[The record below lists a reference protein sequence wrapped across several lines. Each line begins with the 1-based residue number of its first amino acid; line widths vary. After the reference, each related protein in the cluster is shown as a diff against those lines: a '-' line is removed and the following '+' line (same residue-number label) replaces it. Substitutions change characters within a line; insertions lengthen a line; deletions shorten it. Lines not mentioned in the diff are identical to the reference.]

1 MAEVRTFTADE
12 RSPIRRIV
20 DFPLIAMVIASAL
33 FIAASATATW
43 LGTLLPPMTANAS
56 AAVKGAIAIALM
68 LAVYKLVMVHLG
80 ERPRDDLPV
89 AAAPR
94 GLAVGLLTGF
104 LLFCALVG
112 IAALFDVYNIVGPG
126 DTRELV
132 KDLIGMTVL
141 AAFMEELLFRGIL
154 FRWIE
159 AFAGSWAALAGD
171 VGAVRP
177 CPYFQRQRDVDLV
190 AGDHGRSRRAAWRS
204 LYAGAQPVG
213 ADGAARC
220 VEFHPGVPV
229 RRTGVRQRH
238 ARAGAGQAVGAGA
251 ALRRAVR
258 ARGLDDRR
266 RAVDPARRFPH
277 PARRRGAAISSRR
290 CGSGTG
296 ERRHSP
302 SRASGLNASFPAWIR
317 GSVRRARPWHCPRR
331 WRRSCASR
339 PRRSLRRAANKRRP

>member
-20 DFPLIAMVIASAL
+20 DFPLIAMVIAIAL

-159 AFAGSWAALAGD
+159 AFAGSWAALVVTSALFGLAHIFNANATWTSSLAIMVEAGALLGGAYMLARNLWVPMGLHAAWNFTQGFLFD
-171 VGAVRP
+171 VPVSGNDMHGLVQAKLSGPVLLSGGPFGLEASMIGVLLSIPLGAFLILLAARRGHIVP
-177 CPYFQRQRDVDLV
+177 PMWIRD
-190 AGDHGRSRRAAWRS
+190 RRA
-204 LYAGAQPVG
+204 P
-213 ADGAARC
+213 
-220 VEFHPGVPV
+220 
-229 RRTGVRQRH
+229 
-238 ARAGAGQAVGAGA
+238 
-251 ALRRAVR
+251 ALA
-258 ARGLDDRR
+258 
-266 RAVDPARRFPH
+266 
-277 PARRRGAAISSRR
+277 
-290 CGSGTG
+290 
-296 ERRHSP
+296 
-302 SRASGLNASFPAWIR
+302 
-317 GSVRRARPWHCPRR
+317 
-331 WRRSCASR
+331 
-339 PRRSLRRAANKRRP
+339 

>member
-20 DFPLIAMVIASAL
+20 DFPLIAMVIAIAL
-33 FIAASATATW
+33 FIAASATSTW

-80 ERPRDDLPV
+80 ERPRDDLPI

-159 AFAGSWAALAGD
+159 AFAGSWAALVVTSALFGLAHIFNANATWMSSLAIMVEAGALLGGAYMLSRNLWVPMGLHAAWNFTQGFLFD
-171 VGAVRP
+171 VPVSGNDMHGLVQAKLSGPVLLSGGPFGLEASMIGVVLSIPLGAFLILLAVR
-177 CPYFQRQRDVDLV
+177 RGHVV
-190 AGDHGRSRRAAWRS
+190 
-204 LYAGAQPVG
+204 QPM
-213 ADGAARC
+213 
-220 VEFHPGVPV
+220 
-229 RRTGVRQRH
+229 
-238 ARAGAGQAVGAGA
+238 
-251 ALRRAVR
+251 
-258 ARGLDDRR
+258 
-266 RAVDPARRFPH
+266 
-277 PARRRGAAISSRR
+277 
-290 CGSGTG
+290 
-296 ERRHSP
+296 
-302 SRASGLNASFPAWIR
+302 WIR
-317 GSVRRARPWHCPRR
+317 DKAVPAL
-331 WRRSCASR
+331 A
-339 PRRSLRRAANKRRP
+339 

>member
-80 ERPRDDLPV
+80 ERPRDDLPI

-159 AFAGSWAALAGD
+159 AFAGSWAALVVTSALFGLAHIFNANATWTSSLAIMVEAGALLGGAYMLARNLWVPMGLHAAWNFTQGFLFD
-171 VGAVRP
+171 VPVSGNDMHGLVQAKLSGPVLLSGGPFGLEASMIGVLLSIPLGAFLILLAARRGHIVQP
-177 CPYFQRQRDVDLV
+177 MWIRD
-190 AGDHGRSRRAAWRS
+190 RRA
-204 LYAGAQPVG
+204 P
-213 ADGAARC
+213 
-220 VEFHPGVPV
+220 
-229 RRTGVRQRH
+229 
-238 ARAGAGQAVGAGA
+238 
-251 ALRRAVR
+251 ALA
-258 ARGLDDRR
+258 
-266 RAVDPARRFPH
+266 
-277 PARRRGAAISSRR
+277 
-290 CGSGTG
+290 
-296 ERRHSP
+296 
-302 SRASGLNASFPAWIR
+302 
-317 GSVRRARPWHCPRR
+317 
-331 WRRSCASR
+331 
-339 PRRSLRRAANKRRP
+339 

>member
-80 ERPRDDLPV
+80 ERPRDDLPI

-159 AFAGSWAALAGD
+159 AFAGSWAALVVTSALFGLAHIFNANATWTSSLAIMVEAGALLGGAYMLARNLWVPMGLHAAWNFTQGFVFD
-171 VGAVRP
+171 VPVSGNDMHGLVQAKLSGPVLLSGGPFGLEASMIGVVLSIPLGAFLILLAARRGHIVP
-177 CPYFQRQRDVDLV
+177 PMWIRD
-190 AGDHGRSRRAAWRS
+190 RRA
-204 LYAGAQPVG
+204 P
-213 ADGAARC
+213 
-220 VEFHPGVPV
+220 
-229 RRTGVRQRH
+229 
-238 ARAGAGQAVGAGA
+238 
-251 ALRRAVR
+251 ALA
-258 ARGLDDRR
+258 
-266 RAVDPARRFPH
+266 
-277 PARRRGAAISSRR
+277 
-290 CGSGTG
+290 
-296 ERRHSP
+296 
-302 SRASGLNASFPAWIR
+302 
-317 GSVRRARPWHCPRR
+317 
-331 WRRSCASR
+331 
-339 PRRSLRRAANKRRP
+339 

>member
-20 DFPLIAMVIASAL
+20 DFPLVAMVIAIAL

-159 AFAGSWAALAGD
+159 AFAGSWAALVVTSALFGLAHIFNANATWTSSLAIMVEAGALLGGAYMLARNLWVPMGLHAAWNFTQGFIFD
-171 VGAVRP
+171 VPVSGNDMHGLVQAKLSGPVLLSGGPFGLEASMIGVVLSIPLGAFLILLAARRGHIVQP
-177 CPYFQRQRDVDLV
+177 MWIRD
-190 AGDHGRSRRAAWRS
+190 RRA
-204 LYAGAQPVG
+204 P
-213 ADGAARC
+213 
-220 VEFHPGVPV
+220 
-229 RRTGVRQRH
+229 
-238 ARAGAGQAVGAGA
+238 
-251 ALRRAVR
+251 ALA
-258 ARGLDDRR
+258 
-266 RAVDPARRFPH
+266 
-277 PARRRGAAISSRR
+277 
-290 CGSGTG
+290 
-296 ERRHSP
+296 
-302 SRASGLNASFPAWIR
+302 
-317 GSVRRARPWHCPRR
+317 
-331 WRRSCASR
+331 
-339 PRRSLRRAANKRRP
+339 